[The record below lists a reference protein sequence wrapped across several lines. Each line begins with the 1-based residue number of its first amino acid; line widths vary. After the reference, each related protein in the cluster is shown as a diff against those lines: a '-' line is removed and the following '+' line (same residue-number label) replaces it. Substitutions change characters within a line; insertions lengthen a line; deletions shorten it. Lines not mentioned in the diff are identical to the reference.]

1 MIGERTECR
10 EVNDRRLAGFAGPI
24 GGIAQRLE
32 RRSGPADREPV
43 DGLGDHRTGGIVG
56 ELRDAGDRFLAG
68 RKTFETSR
76 PRRIDRRLHRTGLEG
91 DDHATIG
98 LHLLEGRPGGFAE
111 AVRERLDETGTGGRV
126 DETVD
131 TGLLDQQV
139 VDVAGVPASERGVGA
154 VERQDGHRVG
164 AADTSAERR
173 RRRAE
178 HVHRRIAA
186 REHRRR
192 RDGMESRRVGV
203 DSTGGEYRT
212 PQGSG
217 RTQPGDREELIGIR
231 SNPEAD
237 GGSGPLDRKAGGFER
252 SKHRHAGGEH
262 PGDLLHFVGAGI
274 DVPGRVD
281 RACNDVWVRVGD
293 RRGKFGDLVDR
304 TDANGFGRR
313 PRSGRGRASSGS

>member
-1 MIGERTECR
+1 MI
-10 EVNDRRLAGFAGPI
+10 RRFAGPI

-43 DGLGDHRTGGIVG
+43 DQLGDHRTGCIVG

-98 LHLLEGRPGGFAE
+98 LDLLEGRPGGFAE
-111 AVRERLDETGTGGRV
+111 AVRERLDETGAGGRV

-139 VDVAGVPASERGVGA
+139 MDIAGVPASERGVGA

-178 HVHRRIAA
+178 HVHRRIA
-186 REHRRR
+186 RENIAGDVTAWN
-192 RDGMESRRVGV
+192 RDGWVS
-203 DSTGGEYRT
+203 T
-212 PQGSG
+212 PQAAS
-217 RTQPGDREELIGIR
+217 TEP
-231 SNPEAD
+231 
-237 GGSGPLDRKAGGFER
+237 
-252 SKHRHAGGEH
+252 HR
-262 PGDLLHFVGAGI
+262 
-274 DVPGRVD
+274 D
-281 RACNDVWVRVGD
+281 RAARSRAIVR
-293 RRGKFGDLVDR
+293 
-304 TDANGFGRR
+304 N
-313 PRSGRGRASSGS
+313 